1 MAALGDGSVVINF
14 INRYLC
20 RDGSYKSLE
29 WRARPSNGVIYAVA
43 RDITDRLAHERELN
57 TRRIE
62 AEAANVAKSQFLATI
77 SHEVRTPL
85 NAVIGMLELLLR
97 GDLDPTELERA
108 TIALDAARGLLS
120 LLNDV
125 LDLSRLDVGKL
136 NIEPAACDAAKLV
149 RDVAALWMTTA
160 EQKGLE
166 LALSVSDAVPGRVAI
181 DPLRV
186 RQVITNLVSNAL
198 KFTQRGGV
206 TIMLDHTFAE
216 GCGRLVVEVSDT
228 GIGIADA
235 DMPKLFSRFSQV
247 DGSLA
252 RRHEGVGLGLAV
264 CRQLVELMGGEISV
278 TSAPGRG
285 SSFRFWVP
293 ASQAQEEAG
302 RDNSFDDSVDL
313 LPIRLLRILV
323 AEDHPTNQKLI
334 EALLVSMGH
343 EAVIVANGAEAI
355 AAIQQGEFDL
365 VLMDVQMPVM
375 DGVTAVRAIRKLAP
389 PHSGIPVIAL
399 TANAMSGDTEKYLVC
414 GMNDYVAKPIERRL
428 LEEAIDRCSVGLVRT
443 LPAEADRVSGRRLAV

>member
-1 MAALGDGSVVINF
+1 
-14 INRYLC
+14 
-20 RDGSYKSLE
+20 
-29 WRARPSNGVIYAVA
+29 
-43 RDITDRLAHERELN
+43 
-57 TRRIE
+57 
-62 AEAANVAKSQFLATI
+62 
-77 SHEVRTPL
+77 
-85 NAVIGMLELLLR
+85 
-97 GDLDPTELERA
+97 
-108 TIALDAARGLLS
+108 
-120 LLNDV
+120 
-125 LDLSRLDVGKL
+125 
-136 NIEPAACDAAKLV
+136 
-149 RDVAALWMTTA
+149 
-160 EQKGLE
+160 
-166 LALSVSDAVPGRVAI
+166 
-181 DPLRV
+181 
-186 RQVITNLVSNAL
+186 
-198 KFTQRGGV
+198 
-206 TIMLDHTFAE
+206 
-216 GCGRLVVEVSDT
+216 VSDT

-389 PHSGIPVIAL
+389 PHCGIPVIAL
-399 TANAMSGDTEKYLVC
+399 TANA
-414 GMNDYVAKPIERRL
+414 MNDYVAKPIERRL